1 MIKEDLYKNTG
12 VIIKEPSPIDW
23 VSGEETGIKFEVVQ
37 ENAQWDEFLPNG
49 ERQRNAHLD
58 FSSCVSFS
66 ATNCIEI
73 LLNRMIEKG
82 EICESNLIWLKN
94 NSYLDENGKLNF
106 SDRFTA
112 KMSGTTKAGNY
123 LTAVGDSMR
132 KDGLVPEII
141 WPTDDSLK
149 TWEDYYSDIPD
160 NVKKIG
166 LEFVKRL
173 KINYEWTLCGYS
185 NLEKVKENLKQSP
198 LQLAAATCTPWNT
211 SEIINGC
218 GFRTNHATV
227 LYGFTEDY
235 IKDFDS
241 YNPWCKKLA
250 LDYGIA
256 YVFKYVISEKEQ
268 KEEEEEIHICS
279 DFTDIMKYGQN
290 SNNIYALQELLK
302 KLGLFPLDVQST
314 GYYGGI
320 TQRSVLFFCVKYE
333 VAELSELLSVN
344 GMWCGEK
351 TLKELNKQLKIINEK

>member
-1 MIKEDLYKNTG
+1 MIKEDLNKNTG

-23 VSGEETGIKFEVVQ
+23 IAGKETGIDFEIVQ

-49 ERQRNAHLD
+49 ERQRNSFLD

-82 EICESNLIWLKN
+82 EMSEPNLTWLKN

-123 LTAVGDSMR
+123 LTKVGDSIR
-132 KDGLVPEII
+132 NDGLVPELI
-141 WPTDDSLK
+141 WPTDDSLE
-149 TWEDYYSDIPD
+149 TWEDYYSEIPD
-160 NVKKIG
+160 NIKAIG
-166 LEFVKRL
+166 LEFIKRF
-173 KINYEWTLCGYS
+173 KINYEWVLCGS
-185 NLEKVKENLKQSP
+185 SDLEKIKENLKQAP

-218 GFRTNHATV
+218 GFTTNHATV
-227 LYGFTEDY
+227 LYGFTEEY

-256 YVFKYVISEKEQ
+256 YALKYVCSEIEQ
-268 KEEEEEIHICS
+268 EEEQETHI
-279 DFTDIMKYGQN
+279 DIEFSRVMKYGEK
-290 SNNIYALQELLK
+290 SKDIIILQEVLK
-302 KLGLFPLDVQST
+302 KLGLFPLNVKST

-333 VAELSELLSVN
+333 VAGLSELLFVN

-351 TLKELNKQLKIINEK
+351 TLKELSKQLKIINNK